1 MNRILRLKLN
11 EDGIYITSVFYQFN
25 GWIGPSALTVDENG
39 NLYVAR
45 YEYSPVEFEGELEA
59 DGLISVINKD
69 GIMIGELSLPELP
82 EITGLYISPKKRE
95 NLYVTERNSTD
106 VFIIKISS
114 FTIDLDK
121 YEEILNSEKK
131 NNIK

>member
-1 MNRILRLKLN
+1 M
-11 EDGIYITSVFYQFN
+11 
-25 GWIGPSALTVDENG
+25 DENG
-39 NLYVAR
+39 NLCVAR

-95 NLYVTERNSTD
+95 NLYVTERNSTG